1 MSKGN
6 LLQEL
11 LNHFIRHVAANRLT
25 RIRNQPGINV
35 TFRYVLISPETVTA
49 AEKSLLRDFEDVHWE
64 LPALNS
70 TRGYERGEDRHY
82 CKAGEANQQG

>member
-6 LLQEL
+6 LQQEL

-25 RIRNQPGINV
+25 RIRKRSGLNI
-35 TFRYVLISPETVTA
+35 TFRYALPSPETVA
-49 AEKSLLRDFEDVHWE
+49 ATEKGLLREFEDVHWD

-70 TRGYERGEDRHY
+70 TRGYDRGEDRHY
-82 CKAGEANQQG
+82 CEAGEASQQI